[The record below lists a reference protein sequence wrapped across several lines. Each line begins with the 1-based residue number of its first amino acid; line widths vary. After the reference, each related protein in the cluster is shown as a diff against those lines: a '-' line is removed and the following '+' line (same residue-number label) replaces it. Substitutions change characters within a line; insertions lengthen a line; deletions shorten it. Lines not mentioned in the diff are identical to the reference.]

1 MRTTKIMKGFNVEKY
16 NDEINKLNMIIKTV
30 DDFTYLFVAWGD
42 ETKMSKEWF
51 ESLVE

>member
-42 ETKMSKEWF
+42 
-51 ESLVE
+51 